1 MVDVGSPLSLSSVLA
16 VEARRAKSEGLAKEV
31 RRLDTDGRSVH
42 HRLRMDNEKTDLEL
56 VAWLVIKDGK
66 TD

>member
-1 MVDVGSPLSLSSVLA
+1 MGTPVL
-16 VEARRAKSEGLAKEV
+16 
-31 RRLDTDGRSVH
+31 RLDTDGRSVH

>member
-1 MVDVGSPLSLSSVLA
+1 LSEIHVVDVGSPLSLSSVLA

-42 HRLRMDNEKTDLEL
+42 HRLRMDNEKTELE
-56 VAWLVIKDGK
+56 IQSPG
-66 TD
+66 